1 MAAAITLQR
10 RRRRGVMLPGG
21 KHWLFLTPMLIVMV
35 LTAVVPVVFTI
46 ALSVSESETGK
57 YANRNFSGP
66 DQYARAAL
74 DPQFWNALSIQLVFV
89 SFSVALQI
97 GLGILIALAL
107 TRDTRLSRAMRGPLL
122 APAVLPTIIVALIF
136 KFLLHS
142 QLGAVS
148 YYLRPF
154 GIEQAWLDNG
164 NTALIVLILVDVWQ
178 FTPITALLLLA
189 GIQSIPRDYLEAATL
204 DGAGPI
210 RQTLWVTIPLLGPV
224 LVTVAV
230 LRLIDAVQVF
240 PTIYI
245 LTSGGPGTATT
256 VLNFFG
262 FSTFF
267 VRGDVSYGSTIA
279 VLLTLISVVIAIG
292 VSLANRRKLQLH
304 RRD

>member
-1 MAAAITLQR
+1 MTAINTPQKR
-10 RRRRGVMLPGG
+10 RRREVMLPGG
-21 KHWLFLTPMLIVMV
+21 RHWLFLTPVLIVML
-35 LTAVVPVVFTI
+35 LTAVIPVIFTF
-46 ALSVSESETGK
+46 ALSLTTSETGK
-57 YANRNFSGP
+57 YLNRDFSGF
-66 DQYARAAL
+66 DQYARAAT
-74 DPQFWNALSIQLVFV
+74 DPQFWSALTIQLVFV

-97 GLGILIALAL
+97 GLGLLIALAL

-122 APAVLPTIIVALIF
+122 APAVLPTIIVALVF

-142 QLGAVS
+142 QLGAIS

-154 GIEQAWLDNG
+154 GIDQAWLDNG
-164 NTALIVLILVDVWQ
+164 TTALIVIILVDVWQ

-189 GIQSIPRDYLEAATL
+189 GIQSIPKDYLEAATL
-204 DGAGPI
+204 DGAGPVK
-210 RQTLWVTIPLLGPV
+210 RTLWVTIPLLGPV

-230 LRLIDAVQVF
+230 LRIIDAVQVF

-267 VRGDVSYGSTIA
+267 VKGDVAYGTTIA
-279 VLLTLISVVIAIG
+279 ILLTFISVVIAIT
-292 VSLANRRKLQLH
+292 VSLVNRRKLQLH
-304 RRD
+304 LRG